1 MPKRRSNGEG
11 SLHKRKN
18 GLWECTIMVGYHDD
32 GRRKYKSFYART
44 QKEVKEKVAN
54 FKQEQS
60 SGLKLD
66 NTLTFS
72 DWADEWY
79 KNYEGQVSASTYD
92 NYRYTIKLLKDEFG
106 EKPLMEIKPV
116 HVENYLKRM
125 VREGRSHSSIAKLRG
140 MMFQI
145 MKKAAANDLIRKNP
159 VEFADKTKMTK
170 KQESSKDSFTAKEI
184 QRMMLFLPDNRIGHS
199 IRLLL
204 GTGMRTQ
211 ELLALEP
218 RHIAE
223 DGSSITIEQAVTMVK
238 GTPQIGPPKTQTSY
252 REIPVP
258 EKFRPSALFLRNT
271 AMRYV
276 WYAQRS
282 GRFCNPSSFR
292 KQYKTAL
299 EELGDVRILSPHC
312 CRHTYVSQL
321 QAQGV
326 PLETIQALAGH
337 TEIDMTQHYLHVQP
351 EVKNAAVALL
361 NQLAS

>member
-1 MPKRRSNGEG
+1 
-11 SLHKRKN
+11 
-18 GLWECTIMVGYHDD
+18 MVGYHDD

-44 QKEVKEKVAN
+44 QKEVKEKVAKYKEDIAN
-54 FKQEQS
+54 
-60 SGLKLD
+60 GLKLD
-66 NTLTFS
+66 SNLTFG

-79 KNYEGQVSASTYD
+79 RNYEGQVSACTYE
-92 NYRYTIKLLKDEFG
+92 NYKYTISGDKKLAD
-106 EKPLMEIKPV
+106 IKTS
-116 HVENYLKRM
+116 HVESYLKQM
-125 VREGRSHSSIAKLRG
+125 VKEGRSHSSIAKLRG

-223 DGSSITIEQAVTMVK
+223 DGSSIQIEQAVTMVK
-238 GTPQIGPPKTQTSY
+238 
-252 REIPVP
+252 
-258 EKFRPSALFLRNT
+258 PSALFLRNT
-271 AMRYV
+271 TEKYI
-276 WYAQRS
+276 WYGKIP
-282 GRFCNPSSFR
+282 GRFCNPSCFR
-292 KQYKTAL
+292 KHYKKAL
-299 EELGDVRILSPHC
+299 EELGGVRMLSPHC

-321 QAQGV
+321 QAKGI
-326 PLETIQALAGH
+326 PLETIRYLSGH
-337 TEIDMTQHYLHVQP
+337 AEIDMTQHYLHIQP
-351 EVKNAAVALL
+351 EVKTAAVSVL
-361 NQLAS
+361 NQLA